1 MIDRL
6 AAGDYAAALLAAESI
21 LLHQPRHRDAH
32 ECAQIAR
39 SELRR
44 LYIGRLGALDRV
56 PSVGLGHEGLMALA
70 LDFRAGMVL
79 ARIDG
84 ARSLADVVASSR
96 LPELDALRILSELA
110 LSRAVV
116 FDD

>member
-1 MIDRL
+1 MLERL
-6 AAGDYAAALLAAESI
+6 AAGDYEAALLAADSI
-21 LLHQPRHRDAH
+21 LLHQPRHQDALD
-32 ECAQIAR
+32 CAQIAR

-44 LYIGRLGALDRV
+44 TYLSRLGALERV

-70 LDFRAGMVL
+70 LDFRAGMVV

-84 ARSLADVVASSR
+84 VRSVADVVASSA

-110 LSRAVV
+110 LTRAVV
-116 FDD
+116 FTD